1 MKMHLPG
8 NSSQFRRKITLG
20 YHIRALDYFCFKK
33 TLRRIKKVNS
43 KLEKVKLGEVFFDKD
58 DNLSKITLFKNHCEG
73 TCMGFNNVLVV
84 TVVNVKIHFFNQ

>member
-1 MKMHLPG
+1 M
-8 NSSQFRRKITLG
+8 
-20 YHIRALDYFCFKK
+20 
-33 TLRRIKKVNS
+33 NS

-58 DNLSKITLFKNHCEG
+58 DNLSKTTLFKNHCEG